1 MADLLCV
8 KCSKPILPTDARS
21 TVEQVDACTMAVE
34 RVPYHAACWGSGT
47 DREMVRE
54 A

>member
-8 KCSKPILPTDARS
+8 KCAKPILPTDARS

-34 RVPYHAACWGSGT
+34 RVPYHATCR
-47 DREMVRE
+47 DRGADAEMRRQP
-54 A
+54 